1 MAQLSKDAFSTSG
14 APLSVE
20 AAVALLVER
29 VPAIDS
35 TETVDLFSAAGRVLA
50 QALVASIDL
59 PAFDNS
65 AVDGYAVRWQDLA
78 TGAATQLPIVG
89 RVAAGHALETPSPV
103 RGALRIFTGA
113 PVPESFDTVFMQE
126 DCKLADG
133 GGILLPPGLAKG
145 ANIRLRGE
153 DIARGTEA
161 IARGRRLMPEDI
173 GLAAALGTTAI
184 EVRRQLK
191 AAIFST
197 GDEIVSPGAPLP
209 PAAIY
214 DANRYIVHAMLRRLG
229 VDVSDLGILPDDRK
243 CITSALSEAARSYD
257 LVVTSGGVSMGEE
270 DHVKAA
276 LETNG
281 SLAFWKL
288 AIKPGRPVAM
298 GILDGTPFIG
308 LPGNPVAVFVCF
320 AALVRPLIAA
330 LNGAAPE
337 PLHRQKVIAGFGF
350 RKKPGRR
357 EYLRA
362 SLRLDAAGEII
373 ADIYA
378 VQGSGALTSL
388 TRTQGLVELHEDVT
402 EIAAGDRVDFI
413 DYALLR

>member
-1 MAQLSKDAFSTSG
+1 MAQLSKDVFSTSS

-20 AAVALLVER
+20 AAVALVSAR
-29 VPAIDS
+29 VPAIEE
-35 TETVDLFSAAGRVLA
+35 TEKVDLFSATGRVLA
-50 QALVASIDL
+50 RALVAPIDL
-59 PAFDNS
+59 PPFDNS
-65 AVDGYAVRWQDLA
+65 AVDGYAVRWRDLA
-78 TGAATQLPIVG
+78 KDAATQLPVIG
-89 RVAAGHALETPSPV
+89 RVAAGHALAPPSPE

-113 PVPESFDTVFMQE
+113 PMPEGFDTVFMQE
-126 DCKLADG
+126 DCELAG
-133 GGILLPPGLAKG
+133 GGNVLLPPGLAKG
-145 ANIRLRGE
+145 ANVRLRGE
-153 DIARGTEA
+153 DIARGSDA
-161 IARGRRLMPEDI
+161 IACGRRLMPEDI
-173 GLAAALGTTAI
+173 GLAAALGVTRVD
-184 EVRRQLK
+184 VRRKLK

-214 DANRYIVHAMLRRLG
+214 DANRFILHAMLQRLG
-229 VDVSDLGILPDDRK
+229 VQVHDLGILPDDRLRT
-243 CITSALSEAARSYD
+243 ISALGDAARSYD

-298 GILDGTPFIG
+298 GVLDGTPFIG

-320 AALVRPLIAA
+320 SALVRPLIAA
-330 LNGAAPE
+330 LNGAEPE
-337 PLHRQKVIAGFGF
+337 AVPRQKVTAGFAF

-373 ADIYA
+373 ADINA

-402 EIAAGDRVDFI
+402 EIVGGDRVDFI
-413 DYALLR
+413 DYALIR